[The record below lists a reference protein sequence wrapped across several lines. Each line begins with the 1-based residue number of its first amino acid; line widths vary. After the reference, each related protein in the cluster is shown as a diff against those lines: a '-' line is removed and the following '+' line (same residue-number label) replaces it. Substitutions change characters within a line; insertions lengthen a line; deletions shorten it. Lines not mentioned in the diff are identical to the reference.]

1 MTAQLFVAVQTT
13 ALVKGG
19 SKITF
24 ASFKENVTKMKLGIT
39 KFVFTIVILFSQLST
54 CCWSTLI
61 INNVHITEKFPNH
74 VEETLRY
81 LCEDDFTISLNFS
94 NVEISKIN
102 QDFINNPLI
111 TCLKLTGNIRNIE
124 RGAFNKLPNLT
135 RLFLFNNG
143 FESLSKFFNI
153 GSYNNLQVL
162 VMNSAG
168 IPLHSWDRE
177 NINIYDEYPNLEI
190 LSLRKNNFYGHLEF
204 SPQNTPLELR
214 TTPSYEITPMVN
226 RIPFPKLKILDL
238 SENDIQVTNFLNLL
252 PNSLHFL
259 DLHNNSLS
267 YLKFENKITKLFAL
281 NLNNNRFNCIK
292 DSHNTN
298 SNYHNPYGN
307 YDNQDGSSLSV
318 AGLKNLH
325 YLSISTCKISVI
337 EPDAFEDNNKLLYLN
352 LSSNYIKHIH
362 SVTFANLQQL
372 KTLDLSNNQL
382 EEVPQ
387 FLNTTEINNLYINY
401 NNITNLSSY
410 SFMQMTKLTKLLL
423 GWNRIDQINVNAF
436 AHLSSLEEL
445 ELSNNM
451 LSFLPE
457 KWAEYLVALK
467 YLDLSGNQFTSLKS
481 LSLTNTIPLIKI
493 YLVMNPLEF
502 NIRNLE
508 NLPQNLTINFVN

>member
-1 MTAQLFVAVQTT
+1 
-13 ALVKGG
+13 
-19 SKITF
+19 
-24 ASFKENVTKMKLGIT
+24 MKLGIT
-39 KFVFTIVILFSQLST
+39 KFVFTIIILVSQSST
-54 CCWSTLI
+54 CWSTQI
-61 INNVHITEKFPNH
+61 DNDVHITEKFPNH

-81 LCEDDFTISLNFS
+81 LCEDDFTISLNFT

-143 FESLSKFFNI
+143 FERSLSKFFNI

-162 VMNSAG
+162 VIKSENIRRNQENINSYYQY
-168 IPLHSWDRE
+168 PNRDRE

-190 LSLRKNNFYGHLEF
+190 LSIRKNNFHGRLQF
-204 SPQNTPLELR
+204 SPWNTSLKLQ
-214 TTPSYEITPMVN
+214 TTPSYEITPTVN
-226 RIPFPKLKILDL
+226 RTPFPKLKILDL
-238 SENDIQVTNFLNLL
+238 SENDIQVTDFLNLL

-281 NLNNNRFNCIK
+281 NLNNNRFNYIS
-292 DSHNTN
+292 DSHNYN
-298 SNYHNPYGN
+298 KQYS
-307 YDNQDGSSLSV
+307 SSLSV

-372 KTLDLSNNQL
+372 KTLDLSHNQL

-387 FLNTTEINNLYINY
+387 LLNATEINNLYINY
-401 NNITNLSSY
+401 NNITKLCSY

-423 GWNRIDQINVNAF
+423 GENRIDQIDINAF

-445 ELSNNM
+445 NLSRNM

-457 KWAEYLVALK
+457 KWTEYLVALK
-467 YLDLSGNQFTSLKS
+467 YLDLSGNQFTSLES

-502 NIRNLE
+502 NIGNLE
-508 NLPQNLTINFVN
+508 KLPQNLTINFVN